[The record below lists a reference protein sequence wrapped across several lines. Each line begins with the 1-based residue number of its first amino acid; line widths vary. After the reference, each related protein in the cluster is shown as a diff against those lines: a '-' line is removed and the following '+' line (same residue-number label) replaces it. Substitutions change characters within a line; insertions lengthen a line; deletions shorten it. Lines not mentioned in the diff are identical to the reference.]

1 MGIPSSLIEQ
11 IRLRARIEDVVA
23 RYVPT
28 LKKKGNN
35 FTGLC
40 PFHKEKTPSFIVSP
54 DKQIFHCFGCHAG
67 GNVFTFVSRVENLS
81 FPESVK
87 IIGKLVGI
95 DVSEGEGSSDDE
107 YYRIND
113 FAMRLYHKFLYDD
126 AGLNALNYLTER
138 GVTEESIKNFRLG
151 FAPDKW
157 DFLKSALFKKK
168 ADLDKASEISVL
180 VKKTR
185 DDGSIHYFDFF
196 RNRVIFPITDR
207 YGKVSAFGGRVIG
220 EGDPKYLNS
229 PETVIYR
236 KREMLYG
243 YEQAKNEISSLK
255 RAIIVEGYLDVIGCH
270 QVGIKNVVAPLG
282 TALTEEQVRFLS
294 KSAEEIVLLFDAD
307 SAGFN
312 ASLRSIGVAKD
323 VNVRV
328 KVALLSE
335 GDPFDFAVK
344 KGMRELLLL
353 IDSALD
359 KDDFSIAYDVK
370 DINTKGV
377 KHSVSSIFEIAK
389 NISYDTERE
398 SFFKKA
404 APFLGTDYISLIRD
418 FSKTNTVSRPKAV
431 VVEKEDIAFIDR
443 CYKDLDELLVNC
455 PALIAKAAFDFSENK
470 PDSVYG
476 SIFEKLVH
484 IFSENES
491 IEPADFFNYFEGE
504 ELNYISKFISKKIVN
519 EDFDRSY
526 NEIYLSMRTFII
538 RKKIDYYIRLLAKDP
553 SEEARLELES
563 WKREERK
570 LDDYLEKIRGTQPKS
585 EVLGAF

>member
-1 MGIPSSLIEQ
+1 MGIPNSLIEQ
-11 IRLRARIEDVVA
+11 IRLRARIEDIVA

-67 GNVFTFVSRVENLS
+67 GNVFTFISKVENLS

-87 IIGKLVGI
+87 FVGKLLGI
-95 DVSEGEGSSDDE
+95 DVSDGEASRDDD

-113 FAMRLYHKFLYDD
+113 FAMRLYQKYLYDD
-126 AGLNALNYLTER
+126 SGVIALDYLTER
-138 GVTEESIKNFRLG
+138 GVNEESIKNFRLG

-157 DFLKSALFKKK
+157 DFLKSALMKKK
-168 ADLDKASEISVL
+168 ADLNKASEVSVL

-185 DDGSIHYFDFF
+185 DDGSVHFFDFF

-207 YGKVSAFGGRVIG
+207 YGRVTAFGGRVIAD
-220 EGDPKYLNS
+220 GDPKYLNS

-243 YEQAKNEISSLK
+243 YEQAKAEISSLK

-344 KGMRELLLL
+344 KGTRELLLL

-359 KDDFSIAYDVK
+359 KDDFSIAYAVK
-370 DINTKGV
+370 DIKTKGV
-377 KHSVSSIFEIAK
+377 KHSVSNIFEIAK
-389 NISYDTERE
+389 NISFDTERE

-418 FSKTNTVSRPKAV
+418 FARLNSESRPKTIAA
-431 VVEKEDIAFIDR
+431 EKEDLAYIDR
-443 CYKDLDELLVNC
+443 CYKELDELLINC
-455 PALIAKAAFDFSENK
+455 PSLIAKAAFDFSENK

-484 IFSENES
+484 VFSENEN
-491 IEPADFFNYFEGE
+491 IESADIFNHFEGE
-504 ELNYISKFISKKIVN
+504 EYNFISKSLSKKTIN
-519 EDFDRSY
+519 DDYDRSY

-538 RKKIDYYIRLLAKDP
+538 RKKIDYYVALVAKEP
-553 SEEARLELES
+553 SAEANLELES

-585 EVLGAF
+585 EMLGAF

>member
-1 MGIPSSLIEQ
+1 MGIPNSLIEQ

-87 IIGKLVGI
+87 VIGKLVGI
-95 DVSEGEGSSDDE
+95 DVEDGETSSDDE
-107 YYRIND
+107 YFRIND
-113 FAMRLYHKFLYDD
+113 FAMRLYQKFLYDD
-126 AGLNALNYLTER
+126 AGISALDYLVER
-138 GVTEESIKNFRLG
+138 GVNEESIKIFRLG
-151 FAPDKW
+151 FAPDRW
-157 DFLKSALFKKK
+157 DFLKSALMKKN
-168 ADLDKASEISVL
+168 ADLNKASEVSVL
-180 VKKTR
+180 VKKNR
-185 DDGSIHYFDFF
+185 DDGSIHFFDFF

-207 YGKVSAFGGRVIG
+207 FGKVAAFGGRVMG

-243 YEQAKNEISSLK
+243 YEQAKSEISSLK

-312 ASLRSIGVAKD
+312 ASLRSIGVARD

-328 KVALLSE
+328 KVALLSA
-335 GDPFDFAVK
+335 GDPFDFAIK
-344 KGMRELLLL
+344 RGARELLLL

-359 KDDFSIAYDVK
+359 KDDFSIAYAVK

-377 KHSVSSIFEIAK
+377 KHSVSNIFEIAK
-389 NISYDTERE
+389 NINYDTERE

-418 FSKTNTVSRPKAV
+418 FGKISNVSRSKNP
-431 VVEKEDIAFIDR
+431 VVEQEDIAFIDR
-443 CYKDLDELLVNC
+443 CYKELNELLINC

-470 PDSVYG
+470 PDSIYG

-484 IFSENES
+484 VFSENEN
-491 IEPADFFNYFEGE
+491 IESADLFNYFEGE
-504 ELNYISKFISKKIVN
+504 EYNHIAKSLSKKTVN
-519 EDFDRSY
+519 EDYERSY

-538 RKKIDYYIRLLAKDP
+538 RKKIDYYVSLVAKEP
-553 SEEARLELES
+553 SAEANLELES

-585 EVLGAF
+585 EMLGAF

>member
-11 IRLRARIEDVVA
+11 IRLRARIEEIVA

-87 IIGKLVGI
+87 MIGKLVGI
-95 DVSEGEGSSDDE
+95 DVSEGEDSSDDE
-107 YYRIND
+107 FYRIND
-113 FAMRLYHKFLYDD
+113 FAMRLYHKFIYDD

-151 FAPDKW
+151 FAPDRW
-157 DFLKSALFKKK
+157 DFLKSALMKKK

-207 YGKVSAFGGRVIG
+207 FGKVTAFGGRVIG

-229 PETVIYR
+229 PETIIYR

-323 VNVRV
+323 INVSV

-335 GDPFDFAVK
+335 GDPFDFAVN

-359 KDDFSIAYDVK
+359 KDDFSIAYAVR
-370 DINTKGV
+370 DIKTKGV
-377 KHSVSSIFEIAK
+377 KNSVSNIFEIAK

-418 FSKTNTVSRPKAV
+418 FAKLNTVTRSKAV

-443 CYKDLDELLVNC
+443 CYKDLNELLVNS

-470 PDSVYG
+470 PDSIYG
-476 SIFEKLVH
+476 RIFEKLVH
-484 IFSENES
+484 IFSENEN
-491 IEPADFFNYFEGE
+491 IEPADLFNYFEGE
-504 ELNYISKFISKKIVN
+504 EYNFISKSISKKITN
-519 EDFDRSY
+519 EDYDRSY

-538 RKKIDYYIRLLAKDP
+538 RKKIDYYIILLAKEP